1 MIHMNSVLCILL
13 CTVKVVFQRALIL
26 FFFYQLIGGF
36 LSMHLF
42 KMAIYFRLS
51 ISLLRKRVLF

>member
-1 MIHMNSVLCILL
+1 LL

-26 FFFYQLIGGF
+26 FFYQLIGGF